1 MPTRD
6 LRPGFA
12 RAALAGILALVS
24 IPVPFAAQDDQ
35 FEDWRRSDARGADD
49 MEREFRD
56 SVAEQEREFR
66 EHLRT
71 QWREFQVFTGK
82 VRDRKPKPAVL
93 PVAPVAMVKPS
104 TRPTVKPQAAVP
116 GKSVAEAPRKPV
128 APQPEIPVTELPKK
142 PSAAPKPAAPDLA
155 VDVPARPPVTP
166 RPTVPDVTVEAL
178 PKPPVAPRPAV
189 APKPSVPDVSA
200 ERVPPAPVPVPT
212 TPAPERPVA
221 ITPPAKLP
229 AVADALDLDFYGT
242 PLRIPFDARWRTPAA
257 VESNPKGFADF
268 WDRMSATR
276 DQPSLDAVAQARK
289 AMALDD
295 WGNVLL
301 WQEVAKTLRPAAPRE
316 QLLLLWYFLVKSGVD
331 VRPGYSDERLLLLLA
346 VKQPVYGVSYVK
358 IDNRA
363 YYALF
368 EGEGGKSG
376 GRYSAY
382 SGRYP
387 NELRPVDIRVAAT
400 AFGPKVPTQRTF
412 EFDAR
417 GRRIRLD
424 VAYERPLTQYLD
436 RFPQLDF
443 ELYFATPPSPLAR
456 RSLLDA
462 LRPHL
467 QGLDQE
473 AGVDVLLAFVQK
485 SFAYKT
491 DNDQFGREKYFFVE
505 EVLHFPFSD
514 CEDRSALFAWLTR
527 ELLGLET
534 VGLHYP
540 GHMTTAVAL
549 RTTRPEWQTVE
560 WSGRRY
566 VIADPTYVNATV
578 GMAMPSYRG
587 KAPLRVV
594 ALR

>member
-1 MPTRD
+1 M
-6 LRPGFA
+6 
-12 RAALAGILALVS
+12 
-24 IPVPFAAQDDQ
+24 
-35 FEDWRRSDARGADD
+35 
-49 MEREFRD
+49 
-56 SVAEQEREFR
+56 
-66 EHLRT
+66 
-71 QWREFQVFTGK
+71 
-82 VRDRKPKPAVL
+82 
-93 PVAPVAMVKPS
+93 
-104 TRPTVKPQAAVP
+104 
-116 GKSVAEAPRKPV
+116 
-128 APQPEIPVTELPKK
+128 
-142 PSAAPKPAAPDLA
+142 
-155 VDVPARPPVTP
+155 
-166 RPTVPDVTVEAL
+166 
-178 PKPPVAPRPAV
+178 
-189 APKPSVPDVSA
+189 
-200 ERVPPAPVPVPT
+200 
-212 TPAPERPVA
+212 
-221 ITPPAKLP
+221 
-229 AVADALDLDFYGT
+229 
-242 PLRIPFDARWRTPAA
+242 
-257 VESNPKGFADF
+257 
-268 WDRMSATR
+268 
-276 DQPSLDAVAQARK
+276 
-289 AMALDD
+289 
-295 WGNVLL
+295 
-301 WQEVAKTLRPAAPRE
+301 
-316 QLLLLWYFLVKSGVD
+316 
-331 VRPGYSDERLLLLLA
+331 
-346 VKQPVYGVSYVK
+346 
-358 IDNRA
+358 
-363 YYALF
+363 F

-566 VIADPTYVNATV
+566 VVADPTYVNATV

>member
-128 APQPEIPVTELPKK
+128 AAQPEIPVTELPKK

-221 ITPPAKLP
+221 ITPPVKLP

-376 GRYSAY
+376 GRYAAY

-387 NELRPVDIRVAAT
+387 NQLKPVDIRIAAT